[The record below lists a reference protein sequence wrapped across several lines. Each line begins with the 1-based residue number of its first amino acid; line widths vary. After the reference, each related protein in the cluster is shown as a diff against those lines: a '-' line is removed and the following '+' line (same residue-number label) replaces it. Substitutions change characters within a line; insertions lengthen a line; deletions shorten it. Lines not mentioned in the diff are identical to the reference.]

1 MMETEVKKSKL
12 KTVVLP
18 ALISFLPVFVY
29 LLFGNTPFAGVFVS
43 VYTLAAFVL
52 AYFSTAKK
60 GTLMLNPFNLPAV
73 GGFIAVISHLQ
84 YADICMSR
92 FWIQGIFIFYGFWAV
107 TAIGINLFN
116 HDKGVSKRYHKL
128 VIVVAFFFAVS
139 CCSFLVNTAFDKSEP
154 VTARAEIIRTW
165 AARSGGNHRFLVSS
179 DERPYGASLKSLI
192 VNVSEQAFEDFEK
205 GDTVSVSV
213 RKGALGINYCRFVE
227 DGYTGESIWDVQFE

>member
-1 MMETEVKKSKL
+1 MENKVRKSKF

-18 ALISFLPVFVY
+18 VVISFLPVFVY
-29 LLFGNTPFAGVFVS
+29 LLFGNTPFAGTFIS

-73 GGFIAVISHLQ
+73 GGFIAAISHLQ

-92 FWIQGIFIFYGFWAV
+92 FWILGIFIFYGFWVV

-128 VIVVAFFFAVS
+128 VILLAFFFATG
-139 CCSFLVNTAFDKSEP
+139 CCTFLVNTAFDKSEP
-154 VTARAEIIRTW
+154 ITVEAQIIARRTTQS
-165 AARSGGNHRFLVSS
+165 RSSSRFLVSS
-179 DERPYGASLKSLI
+179 DERPYGASLNSLI
-192 VNVSEQAFEDFEK
+192 VSVSEQAYEDFEE

-227 DGYTGESIWDVQFE
+227 DGYTDESIWDVQFE

>member
-1 MMETEVKKSKL
+1 MRVHTDGFLFLKCRTFPQHQVSNGITTHHGIKKITNL
-12 KTVVLP
+12 RVLP
-18 ALISFLPVFVY
+18 DEWSLKLRQAK
-29 LLFGNTPFAGVFVS
+29 
-43 VYTLAAFVL
+43 
-52 AYFSTAKK
+52 FS
-60 GTLMLNPFNLPAV
+60 
-73 GGFIAVISHLQ
+73 
-84 YADICMSR
+84 
-92 FWIQGIFIFYGFWAV
+92 
-107 TAIGINLFN
+107 GINLFN

-154 VTARAEIIRTW
+154 VTVKAEIIRTW

-227 DGYTGESIWDVQFE
+227 DGYTDESIWNVQFE

>member
-1 MMETEVKKSKL
+1 MENKVRKSKF

-18 ALISFLPVFVY
+18 VVISFLPVFVY
-29 LLFGNTPFAGVFVS
+29 LLFGNTPFAGTFIS

-73 GGFIAVISHLQ
+73 GGFIAAISHLQ

-92 FWIQGIFIFYGFWAV
+92 FWILGIFIFYGFWAV

-116 HDKGVSKRYHKL
+116 YDKGVSKRYHKL

-139 CCSFLVNTAFDKSEP
+139 CCTFLVNTAFDKSEP
-154 VTARAEIIRTW
+154 ITVEAQIIARRTTQS
-165 AARSGGNHRFLVSS
+165 RSSSRFLVSS
-179 DERPYGASLKSLI
+179 DERPYGASLNSLI
-192 VNVSEQAFEDFEK
+192 VSVSEQAYEDFEE

>member
-1 MMETEVKKSKL
+1 MENKVRKSKF

-18 ALISFLPVFVY
+18 VVISFLPVFVY
-29 LLFGNTPFAGVFVS
+29 LLFGNTPFAGTFIP

-73 GGFIAVISHLQ
+73 GGFIAAISHLQ

-92 FWIQGIFIFYGFWAV
+92 FWILGIFIFYGFWAV

-154 VTARAEIIRTW
+154 ITVEAQIIARRTTQS
-165 AARSGGNHRFLVSS
+165 RSSSRFLVSS
-179 DERPYGASLKSLI
+179 DERPYGASLNSLI
-192 VNVSEQAFEDFEK
+192 VSVSEQAYEDFKE

-213 RKGALGINYCRFVE
+213 RKGALGIYYCRFVE
-227 DGYTGESIWDVQFE
+227 DGYTGESIWEAELE